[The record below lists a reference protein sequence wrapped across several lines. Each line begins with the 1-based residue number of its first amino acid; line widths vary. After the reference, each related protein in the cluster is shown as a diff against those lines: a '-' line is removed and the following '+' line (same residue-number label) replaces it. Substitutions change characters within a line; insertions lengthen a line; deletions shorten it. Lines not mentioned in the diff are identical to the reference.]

1 MPLDPILQR
10 YINAKRSEPRFSDM
24 DVATAR
30 ASRAQSRMQLW
41 PDAASCTATDLSIPM
56 GWGDCRARLYQPEQI
71 NGPLPL
77 VVFFHGGGFVI
88 CDIETHDGLAPSIC
102 GGAGVAVLSVD
113 YRLAPEAPFPAAR
126 DDAVASVRWAVGAAQ
141 DLEIDIKRVFL
152 CGDSAGGHIAA
163 TAARALARGEDAI
176 GLAGLALC
184 YPVVEAPTAGHQS
197 YTDFA
202 EGYGLTR
209 GDTVWF
215 WDHYTGNA
223 TDPDE
228 VSLLQGE
235 GLSNCP
241 PTYVMTAEYDVLRD
255 EGEAF
260 ASQLDQSGV
269 DVTARRI
276 DGVNHSFLAFAK
288 DLPQAGT
295 ALRELCDWIMA
306 RSTIFS

>member
-1 MPLDPILQR
+1 MPLDPILQN
-10 YINAKRSEPRFSDM
+10 YIDAKRSDPRFSDL

-30 ASRAQSRMQLW
+30 ASRVQSRMQLW
-41 PDAASCTATDLSIPM
+41 PEAAPCTATDLSIPM
-56 GWGDCRARLYQPEQI
+56 AWGNCRARFYRPEQAD
-71 NGPLPL
+71 GPLPL

-88 CDIETHDGLAPSIC
+88 CDLETHDGLARNIC

-126 DDAVASVRWAVGAAQ
+126 DDAVISVRWAIGAVL
-141 DLEIDIKRVFL
+141 DLGVDRKRIFL

-163 TAARALARGEDAI
+163 TAALELARGEDAI

-184 YPVVEAPTAGHQS
+184 YPVADAPTAGHQS

-202 EGYGLTR
+202 TGYGLTR
-209 GDTVWF
+209 GDMVWF
-215 WDHYTGNA
+215 WNHYMGNS
-223 TDPDE
+223 TDPDG

-235 GLSNCP
+235 NLPNCP

-260 ASQLDQSGV
+260 ASQLKRSGV
-269 DVTARRI
+269 DVTASRI
-276 DGVNHSFLAFAK
+276 DGVNHNFLAFAK
-288 DLPQAGT
+288 DVPQAGA
-295 ALRELCDWIMA
+295 ALRELCDWIRA
-306 RSTIFS
+306 RGAI